1 MAFVCI
7 IWMNLPFLCHAYVSF
22 SFVCS
27 LVFITNRQFV
37 AVCLYHLSN
46 MFVIYH
52 ISCSLL
58 FVCLTCLIM
67 PSHTS
72 KNTQKCSIGMSDDDI
87 SSSHAHIIPRWQQ
100 PVASVVALDPPL
112 CRVMRL
118 ISYRRTARAS
128 KMADKY
134 GTFSSFFFLHAT
146 LSSAG
151 AIWCE
156 YLPDNDVQWLQVKP
170 WNPFIVHWV
179 MY

>member
-1 MAFVCI
+1 MAFVYI
-7 IWMNLPFLCHAYVSF
+7 TWMNLPLLCHAYVSF

-87 SSSHAHIIPRWQQ
+87 SSSHAHIIPQWQQ
-100 PVASVVALDPPL
+100 PVASVIALDPPL
-112 CRVMRL
+112 RRVMRL
-118 ISYRRTARAS
+118 ILYQRTTRAS
-128 KMADKY
+128 KMANKY
-134 GTFSSFFFLHAT
+134 GTFSLFFSACDPVICRGNMMWVLAQWWRPVA
-146 LSSAG
+146 LSEAL
-151 AIWCE
+151 E
-156 YLPDNDVQWLQVKP
+156 PL
-170 WNPFIVHWV
+170 HWV